1 MKKIILYI
9 LLFLSFFQ
17 TNLFAQK
24 EKARKAISF
33 LKIAEKEFANLRYSF
48 AIPFYAAALKGGI
61 KNDSAA
67 LTNLAES
74 YWQIKNF
81 DSSSKYFLQFENKY
95 GIHFHSSHRLG
106 EMAASQKNYSDAARY
121 YLQLKKQSPQYP
133 QWIEERAN
141 GFKDVALF
149 LDDSSLFNIQLLQ
162 VNTAQQ
168 DFSPQY
174 FKGGLV
180 FVSNR
185 YAKNGEK
192 EFGWDGLPFSNIYWV
207 KDTAELYTVD
217 TLPSRVEKKY
227 KTAIKVNDDFTAAT
241 SNDNNILLVNYSM
254 RSSAKGTITK
264 LEKFT
269 DALDTKY
276 NYGPL
281 CFNSGGNVVYF
292 TRNALKPY
300 KERYNL
306 EICKA
311 TLGNTGW
318 GPVKVL
324 PFVEQA
330 YDFFHPALNND
341 GSKLFF
347 SSNKPGG
354 IGGNDLYYVLTE
366 NDSLMHLP
374 VLLDTSI
381 NTPGDEMFPTFSG
394 DTLFFSSNGHA
405 GLGGLDIYKTMEKN
419 NHWEKPQNMGYPIN
433 SSYDDFGIIYDQT
446 KNGGLFSSNRLGSDD
461 LFKFNHLANLI
472 KLTGTILD
480 KSTMRRLDSAKV
492 VITEMNKQQII
503 QDSAITNYT
512 GNFQFPLMQNHAY
525 TLSFSKPGYTNDSAV
540 ISKILVSKDIAL
552 APALLSPIPKV
563 LPLPDRDKDGVED
576 KKDKC
581 PDKKGLT
588 DNAGCP
594 DIQSRLNELAK
605 MVFFKTASA
614 ELSPAALK
622 PLNEAVSILLEY
634 PNTTLVIEGHTDN
647 RAGVAYNQDLSQ
659 RRAAS
664 VKNFFVAKGI
674 NANRFTTVI
683 GYGLTRPIADNNTDK
698 GRAMNRRVSIKA
710 TFIF

>member
-1 MKKIILYI
+1 
-9 LLFLSFFQ
+9 
-17 TNLFAQK
+17 
-24 EKARKAISF
+24 
-33 LKIAEKEFANLRYSF
+33 
-48 AIPFYAAALKGGI
+48 
-61 KNDSAA
+61 
-67 LTNLAES
+67 
-74 YWQIKNF
+74 
-81 DSSSKYFLQFENKY
+81 
-95 GIHFHSSHRLG
+95 
-106 EMAASQKNYSDAARY
+106 MAASQKRYTDAAQY
-121 YLQLKKQSPQYP
+121 YQQLKKQMPNSYP

-141 GFKDVALF
+141 GFNEVASL
-149 LDDSSLFNIQLLQ
+149 LNDSSLYSIQLLQ
-162 VNTAQQ
+162 VNTPQQ

-185 YAKNGEK
+185 YSKNTEK

-207 KDTAELYTVD
+207 KDTAELFTVD
-217 TLPSRVEKKY
+217 TIPARIEKKY
-227 KTAIKVNDDFTAAT
+227 KTAIKVNDDYTATT

-254 RSSAKGTITK
+254 RSSAKGAITK

-281 CFNSGGNVVYF
+281 CFNSTGNVVYF

-300 KERYNL
+300 KDRYNL

-311 TLGNTGW
+311 TLGNNGW

-330 YDFFHPALNND
+330 YDYFHPALNKD

-374 VLLDTSI
+374 VLLDTTI
-381 NTPGDEMFPTFSG
+381 NTPGDELFPTFSG
-394 DTLFFSSNGHA
+394 DTLFFSSDGHA
-405 GLGGLDIYKTMEKN
+405 GLGGLDIYKTRENN

-433 SSYDDFGIIYDQT
+433 SSYDDFGIIYNPT

-461 LFKFNHLANLI
+461 LFKFNHLASLI
-472 KLTGTILD
+472 KLSGTVLD

-492 VITEMNKQQII
+492 VITEIVNQQII
-503 QDSAITNYT
+503 KDSVITDFT
-512 GNFQFPLMQNHAY
+512 GNYHFPLLQNHAY

-540 ISKILVSKDIAL
+540 ISKIEVRKDIDL
-552 APALLSPIPKV
+552 APALLAPIPKA
-563 LPLPDRDKDGVED
+563 LPLPDRDHDGVED

-588 DNAGCP
+588 DNGGCP

-622 PLNEAVSILLEY
+622 PLNEAVAILLEY
-634 PNTTLVIEGHTDN
+634 PNTTLEIEGHTDN
-647 RAGVAYNQDLSQ
+647 KAGVAYNQDLSQ

-674 NANRFTTVI
+674 KANRFTSVI
-683 GYGLTRPIADNNTDK
+683 GYGLTRPIADNNTEE